1 MRLYILIS
9 LLLITSTVNSDDISD
24 FQIEGM
30 SIGDSLLNF
39 FSETEIYESIIDY
52 PYKDDEFVDVEIYD
66 SRIFK
71 TYEGMQIT
79 FKKYDSKFIIY
90 GLTGFNFYDENIDEC
105 FNQVDRVSKE
115 INNLFKY
122 TDREDK
128 KQKHKGDPSGKSVV
142 KTVQFWFENNDV
154 VTVECWDWSSE
165 MTEQYKYTDN
175 FGVTILHND
184 LVFWLNNKAY

>member
-1 MRLYILIS
+1 MKFIIFLFLLMFAKNILA
-9 LLLITSTVNSDDISD
+9 DDISD

-30 SIGDSLLNF
+30 SIGESLLNF
-39 FSETEIYESIIDY
+39 FTQSEINKSIIDY

-66 SRIFK
+66 YINFK

-79 FKKYDSKFIIY
+79 FKKNDNQFIIY
-90 GLTGFNFYDENIDEC
+90 GLTGFNFYEENIDEC
-105 FNQVDRVSKE
+105 FDKVDVVAKE
-115 INNLFKY
+115 INSLFKN

-128 KQKHKGDPSGKSVV
+128 RQKHKGDPSGQSIV

-154 VTVECWDWSSE
+154 VTIECWDWGRE
-165 MTEQYKYTDN
+165 MTEKYNYTDN
-175 FGVTILHND
+175 FGVTILHKD

>member
-1 MRLYILIS
+1 MRLYILIFF
-9 LLLITSTVNSDDISD
+9 LLISSAVNSDDISD
-24 FQIEGM
+24 FQIESM

-52 PYKDDEFVDVEIYD
+52 PYKDDEFVDVEIYN
-66 SRIFK
+66 SRVFN
-71 TYEGMQIT
+71 TYEAMQIT
-79 FKKYDSKFIIY
+79 FKRYDSKFIIY

-105 FNQVDRVSKE
+105 FNQVDIVSKE
-115 INNLFKY
+115 INTLFQN

-128 KQKHKGDPSGKSVV
+128 TQKHRGDPSGKSIV

-154 VTVECWDWSSE
+154 VTIECWDWSSK
-165 MTEQYKYTDN
+165 MTEEYKYTDN

-184 LVFWLNNKAY
+184 LVYWLNNKAY

>member
-1 MRLYILIS
+1 MKILPI
-9 LLLITSTVNSDDISD
+9 LLILFFSSSLIADDISE
-24 FQIEGM
+24 FEIEGM

-39 FSETEIYESIIDY
+39 FSETKIYESIIDY

-66 SRIFK
+66 SRVFN
-71 TYEGMQIT
+71 TYEAMQIT
-79 FKKYDSKFIIY
+79 FKRYDSKFIIY

-142 KTVQFWFENNDV
+142 KTVEFWFENNDV